1 MGSRDEYI
9 SRSIVL
15 AVLQGDRADSG
26 FRFWHWLRKIF
37 ALYALVL
44 TRFRPDLFQRL
55 RNQTWKISE
64 DDYKA
69 SFQGE
74 NPLIPKGDMGY
85 SGSKNVKTP
94 GLIYGLSMQTFFTT
108 KDNKYL
114 IKSVP
119 RRFEHTFFRDDL
131 LEPYVAHMES
141 HPQSLLVRITDF
153 LGWKYHSLG
162 GLLGVAPNYHLVMEN
177 LLHGQDEDSNWQSFD
192 LKPMSYFFP
201 ERDIAGGKL
210 ASQATK
216 SKLADEFN
224 DKMRLSQSQADEFL
238 NTLEADTELLAR
250 HNAVDYS
257 LMLVR
262 IPRPSTIPASSDDPF
277 RDPEPLD
284 WRTGVPSQDG
294 KWLYRALILDF
305 FWAKHKVRAKLMTLL
320 VDAWNLIDRKGPMS
334 ITTTAP
340 EYRGRFFDMC
350 REIVQVEGGGPE
362 SSTSQISRSSS

>member
-85 SGSKNVKTP
+85 SGS
-94 GLIYGLSMQTFFTT
+94 TFFTT

-177 LLHGQDEDSNWQSFD
+177 LLHGQDEDSNWQTFD

-224 DKMRLSQSQADEFL
+224 DKMRLSQSQADAFL
-238 NTLEADTELLAR
+238 EALQADTELLAR

-340 EYRGRFFDMC
+340 EYRGRFLDMC
-350 REIVQVEGGGPE
+350 RAIVQVEGGGPE
-362 SSTSQISRSSS
+362 SSTSRRSRSSS